1 MDPARLIFDSSSSH
15 RYHGQRMLLLGSGG
29 VSPVFGGAISS
40 LAEGANKRR
49 PFFTSPDEILEE
61 EYYYDEQLPEKKR
74 RLMPDQVHLL
84 ERSFEAENK
93 LEPERKSEL
102 ARKLGLQPRQVA
114 VWFQNRRA
122 RWKAKQLEHDFDRL
136 KSSYN
141 SLLSDHDSLLKE
153 NDGLRSQVISLTEKL
168 QSKAAALTAA
178 AASVNDPASLGVP
191 KKAED
196 RLSTGSGGS
205 AVVDANQLLHSS
217 EESCLPDGYHSMGPV
232 DVRVH
237 SEEDDASDEG
247 CNYYSEEDAQ
257 LGWWVWN

>member
-1 MDPARLIFDSSSSH
+1 
-15 RYHGQRMLLLGSGG
+15 MLLFL
-29 VSPVFGGAISS
+29 PHHY
-40 LAEGANKRR
+40 
-49 PFFTSPDEILEE
+49 EE
-61 EYYYDEQLPEKKR
+61 
-74 RLMPDQVHLL
+74 VTL
-84 ERSFEAENK
+84 EREWHCSYC
-93 LEPERKSEL
+93 
-102 ARKLGLQPRQVA
+102 PRTIPI
-114 VWFQNRRA
+114 
-122 RWKAKQLEHDFDRL
+122 
-136 KSSYN
+136 
-141 SLLSDHDSLLKE
+141 
-153 NDGLRSQVISLTEKL
+153 RSTFPCIFQVISLTEKL

>member
-1 MDPARLIFDSSSSH
+1 M
-15 RYHGQRMLLLGSGG
+15 
-29 VSPVFGGAISS
+29 
-40 LAEGANKRR
+40 
-49 PFFTSPDEILEE
+49 
-61 EYYYDEQLPEKKR
+61 
-74 RLMPDQVHLL
+74 
-84 ERSFEAENK
+84 
-93 LEPERKSEL
+93 
-102 ARKLGLQPRQVA
+102 A

-122 RWKAKQLEHDFDRL
+122 RWKTKQLEHDFDRL

-232 DVRVH
+232 DGRVH

>member
-15 RYHGQRMLLLGSGG
+15 RHHGHRMLLLGSGG
-29 VSPVFGGAISS
+29 VSPVFGGAISA

-122 RWKAKQLEHDFDRL
+122 RWKTKQLEHDFDRL

-168 QSKAAALTAA
+168 QSKAAALMAA

-217 EESCLPDGYHSMGPV
+217 EESCLPDGYHSMGLV
-232 DVRVH
+232 DGRVH